1 MKFRMMGWGNFQIE
15 MHAFHREKLVK
26 QAFFNM
32 IQKKQY
38 SFILKENG
46 IGLVHKVFYRVFY

>member
-1 MKFRMMGWGNFQIE
+1 MKFRMMGWGNFRLKC
-15 MHAFHREKLVK
+15 MHFTGKIS
-26 QAFFNM
+26 QASVFNM